1 MKGTTRDGLG
11 KGVDNLVTSRNML
24 DKKMMFLNMIS
35 NIVDIESEMF
45 GFWMKNGIS
54 SEENNN

>member
-35 NIVDIESEMF
+35 NIVDIES
-45 GFWMKNGIS
+45 
-54 SEENNN
+54 